1 MQPSMNIITGIS
13 GVFAKK
19 CLQAHAIWQDIV
31 LSVMQNKH
39 GCVCM
44 CAYMCS
50 IAYLYIGDPYI
61 HYSLVSVHSHILTTT
76 IVAVG
81 IHALPNTTVM
91 SCHFSVCICTLL
103 GVCILCVA
111 TLLHH
116 PCSGQKGGRRTE

>member
-1 MQPSMNIITGIS
+1 MQLSMNIITGIN

-19 CLQAHAIWQDIV
+19 CLQAHAIWHDIV

-76 IVAVG
+76 MVAVG
-81 IHALPNTTVM
+81 IHAPTKHYSEELSLWCVYMYTAWCM
-91 SCHFSVCICTLL
+91 HLVCSY
-103 GVCILCVA
+103 VA
-111 TLLHH
+111 ASPL
-116 PCSGQKGGRRTE
+116 QWAEGREEN